1 VNLPFF
7 IARRYFLSRRKKNFI
22 NIISLLSMVGV
33 AIASAALIIVLSV
46 FNGLEE
52 LLRSLYSSFD
62 PQLKIEAAVG
72 KSFVVTDSLRQ
83 RVRSVEGVDV
93 VTEVIEDYAYI
104 RYREADMVVTLK
116 GVDDS
121 FLQQHRIDERIVQ
134 GDLKLKDG
142 DTRYAIVGRGVQYV
156 LTISIEEEL
165 HSLQLFYIRN
175 LRGGAADPSQMYNRV
190 SVIPAAVFS
199 IEKNY
204 DDNFIFVPLD
214 VGAELMNYGEK
225 RTALE
230 VKVADNASVSD
241 VQEKLK
247 GMLGQGFSVLN
258 DDEQH
263 RDLYRLLRIEKLFV
277 FLAFSLILFVGS
289 INIFFSLTMLSL
301 DKKKDISVLSAM
313 GARPS
318 LIRDIFLSEG
328 SVISFSGA
336 TVGMLLGAVTCWL
349 QMEYGLVSMGME
361 TSVSEG
367 YPVKMKLT
375 DFVLSA
381 LVIITVTLLI
391 SIRPARVA
399 ARFASVRHL

>member
-1 VNLPFF
+1 
-7 IARRYFLSRRKKNFI
+7 
-22 NIISLLSMVGV
+22 VGV

-62 PQLKIEAAVG
+62 PQLKIEAAAG

-134 GDLKLKDG
+134 GDLKLKNG
-142 DTRYAIVGRGVQYV
+142 DTRYAIVGRGVQHV

-175 LRGGAADPSQMYNRV
+175 LRGGAADPSQLYNRV

-214 VGAELMNYGEK
+214 VAAELMNYGAK

-230 VKVADNASVSD
+230 VKVADNTSVSD

-247 GMLGQGFSVLN
+247 GTLGQGFSVLN

-336 TVGMLLGAVTCWL
+336 AVGILLGAVICWL

-399 ARFASVRHL
+399 ARFASVHHL